1 MSKYNRRLIITESE
15 KREILSLYGLIRE
28 VGEDKPQTEASTS
41 ALKFDKTINFAPGY
55 YRYKGP
61 VTTKAG
67 TTYNWDVD
75 QTLKTDL
82 DKIKEFLKN
91 NPTGYVVEVNL
102 YSGESKIPNNDNEQ
116 GGTQVKENHLN
127 EARLNSLKSYLNPIF
142 DSWKTEGITKTE
154 FKINEYKN
162 IGETPWVGTPFCPAN
177 TTDARTC
184 TTTYNNKVKAGDKT
198 TLDYKNKYDK
208 EQYFRVIIEVKKVE
222 TPETPKTTPP
232 TDEKPS
238 TTNVNENCATGLRI
252 RVDVEK
258 HNCNNAEF
266 FVFLNNTMLYNVD
279 GGYTANGN
287 NSNSFVWSDSGKK
300 IRAKRLNPGYGRLG
314 TAKYGVFGDL
324 MGVRYDEFI
333 VTPEQSK
340 EIVEKSEDGKINV
353 WYLCTLATGCHLDT
367 PTVRIYKD
375 DLPIYEGQPMSDN
388 TLLITLDACGN
399 KVLEIDKNAIEPD
412 ASAMREKI
420 QTDRM
425 SMVIDNE
432 KDVPDK
438 EDTKQ
443 MELKASNTLITMMN
457 YIETL
462 FTHPTIRKIFY
473 QIIKGKTP
481 KVYQRQYQQGG
492 KPVYENYNIAE
503 NKELFTWFATKIDDP
518 TLTLYLQEI
527 SKVIIQNKY
536 QMLNGAFVDK
546 KIRESDMHEDIRT
559 NLESFYV
566 DFNKLFTIGTDS
578 TISFRFLDEET
589 YPYDYVRFLDN
600 VRNPGIIYEKSGLP
614 TIQS

>member
-1 MSKYNRRLIITESE
+1 MSKYNRRLILTESE
-15 KREILSLYGLIRE
+15 KKEILSLYGLIRE
-28 VGEDKPQTEASTS
+28 VGEDKPQTETSTS

-75 QTLKTDL
+75 ATLKADL
-82 DKIKEFLKN
+82 EKIKEFLKN

-102 YSGESKIPNNDNEQ
+102 YSGESKIPNNDNEK
-116 GGTQVKENHLN
+116 GGTQVKENYLN

-142 DSWKTEGITKTE
+142 ETWKTEGITKTE

-177 TTDARTC
+177 TTDERTC

-222 TPETPKTTPP
+222 TPETPQTTPS

-238 TTNVNENCATGLRI
+238 TTEVNEDCATGLKI
-252 RVDVEK
+252 RVDVAK
-258 HNCNNAEF
+258 HDCNNAEF
-266 FVFLNNTMLYNVD
+266 FVFLNDTMLYNVD

-300 IRAKRLNPGYGRLG
+300 IRAKRLNPGYGKLG
-314 TAKYGVFGDL
+314 TKKYGVLGDL
-324 MGVRYDEFI
+324 KGVRYDEFI

-340 EIVEKSEDGKINV
+340 EIVKKSQDGKINV

-367 PTVRIYKD
+367 PTVRIYKN

-399 KVLEIDKNAIEPD
+399 KVLEIDENAVEPD

-462 FTHPTIRKIFY
+462 FTHPTIRKIVV
-473 QIIKGKTP
+473 QKIKGKTP
-481 KVYQRQYQQGG
+481 KVYQREYQQGG
-492 KPVYENYNIAE
+492 KPMYENYNIAE

-527 SKVIIQNKY
+527 SKIIIQNKY
-536 QMLNGAFVDK
+536 QMLNGTFVDK
-546 KIRESDMHEDIRT
+546 KIRESDMHADIRT
-559 NLESFYV
+559 NLESFYG
-566 DFNKLFTIGTDS
+566 DFNRLFTMGADN
-578 TISFRFLDEET
+578 TIYFKYLDEET
-589 YPYDYVRFLDN
+589 YPYDYVKFLLN
-600 VRNPGIIYEKSGLP
+600 VRNPGSVYEYSYLP